1 VASDLLKYGIEGFEY
16 KEVVDIEKPVCEMP
30 VTLSASI
37 DHVMLYPGGG
47 LTVYL
52 PTGVDPATDI
62 TTSLRLTY
70 DSLAA
75 PVVKCTVVGY
85 LNIYY
90 GDVQIGTV
98 ELITG
103 DEVERNG
110 FLYTLEVIKDYS
122 KSRFFRATVISA
134 VVLTVLYVLAS
145 AAIRRR
151 RAKRSRRYRF

>member
-1 VASDLLKYGIEGFEY
+1 
-16 KEVVDIEKPVCEMP
+16 
-30 VTLSASI
+30 
-37 DHVMLYPGGG
+37 
-47 LTVYL
+47 
-52 PTGVDPATDI
+52 
-62 TTSLRLTY
+62 
-70 DSLAA
+70 
-75 PVVKCTVVGY
+75 
-85 LNIYY
+85 
-90 GDVQIGTV
+90 V